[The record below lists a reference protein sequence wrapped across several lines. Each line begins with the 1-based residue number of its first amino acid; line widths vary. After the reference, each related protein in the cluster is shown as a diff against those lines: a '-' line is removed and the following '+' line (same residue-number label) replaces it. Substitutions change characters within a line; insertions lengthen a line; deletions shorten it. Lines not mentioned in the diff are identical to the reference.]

1 MAADVLVIQ
10 LRYGMLTACNP
21 FSIPNHIN
29 PTQKPQRKAAER
41 FCDPIREQGFYLLLF
56 PELCRD
62 FGWPPKQPSSRE
74 GVKSIEMNQPP
85 AINTDISYL
94 LALVLLPVRRL
105 PRCLCTW
112 SHSNDF
118 HRNRKERHS
127 VYFKRKTRFV
137 NETRKRP

>member
-1 MAADVLVIQ
+1 MAADILVIQ

-21 FSIPNHIN
+21 LSIPNHIN
-29 PTQKPQRKAAER
+29 PTHKPQRKAAEI
-41 FCDPIREQGFYLLLF
+41 FCDPIREQGWYLVIF
-56 PELCRD
+56 PEPRNEM
-62 FGWPPKQPSSRE
+62 GWPQKQPGSRE
-74 GVKSIEMNQPP
+74 GVKSREMNQPP

-118 HRNRKERHS
+118 HRNRKERHLA
-127 VYFKRKTRFV
+127 YFKRKTRFV
-137 NETRKRP
+137 NETRKWP